1 MLCYVVVVLLGFIVV
16 DVWLDVYFVDLGGDL
31 FLVLLLV
38 NLLYEIFGVD
48 VLVGVIVSLVSDL
61 WVLVD
66 YIEVVCIGVR

>member
-1 MLCYVVVVLLGFIVV
+1 MLCCVVVVLLGFIVV